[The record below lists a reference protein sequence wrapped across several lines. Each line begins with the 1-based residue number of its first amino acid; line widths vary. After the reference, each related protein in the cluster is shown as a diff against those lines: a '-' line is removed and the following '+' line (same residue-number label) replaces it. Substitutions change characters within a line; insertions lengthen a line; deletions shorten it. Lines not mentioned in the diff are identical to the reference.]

1 MEVKMN
7 YMEFI
12 SNLGFPI
19 VMSIIL
25 ITRIETK
32 LDDLT
37 QSINKLIERMDNIS
51 RVKDDYYRKNGR
63 FCHV

>member
-1 MEVKMN
+1 MN

-51 RVKDDYYRKNGR
+51 RVKDD
-63 FCHV
+63 